1 MTSLG
6 SALALAPPWWTAL
19 LLIPSNGV
27 CKRAHARQHLVE
39 VCVGKFVFSV
49 SFLSLSLSPLS
60 VLSLCFSIASCAGG
74 VRIEWCSVLRK

>member
-39 VCVGKFVFSV
+39 VCVLESLCSLCPFSRFLYRHSLSFLSV
-49 SFLSLSLSPLS
+49 SFSDFYDITSMSP
-60 VLSLCFSIASCAGG
+60 
-74 VRIEWCSVLRK
+74 

>member
-6 SALALAPPWWTAL
+6 SALALAPPLRTAL

-27 CKRAHARQHLVE
+27 GVSARARILLMCVCWY
-39 VCVGKFVFSV
+39 VCVSLYVCV
-49 SFLSLSLSPLS
+49 LYVLSLS
-60 VLSLCFSIASCAGG
+60 FSIASCAGG

>member
-27 CKRAHARQHLVE
+27 CKRAGTREHFVD
-39 VCVGKFVFSV
+39 VCVLVP
-49 SFLSLSLSPLS
+49 LCLS
-60 VLSLCFSIASCAGG
+60 VLSLCFSIATFAGG

>member
-27 CKRAHARQHLVE
+27 CKRAGTREHFVD
-39 VCVGKFVFSV
+39 VCVLVPLC
-49 SFLSLSLSPLS
+49 LSLSSRFVSPSPL
-60 VLSLCFSIASCAGG
+60 LLG
-74 VRIEWCSVLRK
+74 VTHTHTHTHQARGAQHTP